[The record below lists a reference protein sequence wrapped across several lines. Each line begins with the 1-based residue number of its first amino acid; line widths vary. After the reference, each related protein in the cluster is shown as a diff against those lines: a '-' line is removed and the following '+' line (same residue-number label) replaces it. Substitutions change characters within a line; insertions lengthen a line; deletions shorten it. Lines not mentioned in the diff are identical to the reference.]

1 MKRFLSTIGI
11 LFYLIA
17 ISHVSI
23 NFHYCCDQLVDVAV
37 NKEAS
42 CGHQSDEAPG
52 CRSKSCCDNN
62 TLFFDSETHVASE
75 NSNLTPI
82 NMEIGCA
89 DIAITEAIL
98 SSVDRQINAR
108 AGPPKHHISKRFLLF
123 STLLHYG

>member
-42 CGHQSDEAPG
+42 CVHQSDEAPG

-75 NSNLTPI
+75 NSNVTPI
-82 NMEIGCA
+82 NLEIACPDVALAGA
-89 DIAITEAIL
+89 MLNLT
-98 SSVDRQINAR
+98 DRQINAR
-108 AGPPKHHISKRFLLF
+108 AGPSKYQISKRFLLF
-123 STLLHYG
+123 SSLLHYG

>member
-1 MKRFLSTIGI
+1 MQRFLSTIGI

-52 CRSKSCCDNN
+52 CSSKSCCDNS

-82 NMEIGCA
+82 NLK
-89 DIAITEAIL
+89 IACSDVARSEAIL
-98 SSVDRQINAR
+98 NLTDRQINTR
-108 AGPPKHHISKRFLLF
+108 AGPSKYRISKRFLLF
-123 STLLHYG
+123 SSLLHYG

>member
-1 MKRFLSTIGI
+1 MQRFLSTIGI

-52 CRSKSCCDNN
+52 CRSKSCCDNS
-62 TLFFDSETHVASE
+62 TLFFDSETHVANE

-82 NMEIGCA
+82 NFK
-89 DIAITEAIL
+89 IACSDVARSEAIL
-98 SSVDRQINAR
+98 NLTDRQINTR
-108 AGPPKHHISKRFLLF
+108 AGPSKYQISKRFLLF
-123 STLLHYG
+123 SSLLHYG